1 MSSRGLAARKGA
13 PVTFTQTTPGTYDG
27 TTGQWSADVTVTV
40 DGYAVQIAGDPDLYA
55 QLELIE
61 SENPT
66 LSFTPK
72 TIGVLPSLGMTVP
85 WGGTTLTAKHINP
98 LAKNGV
104 ATKAHIVAS
113 R

>member
-40 DGYAVQIAGDPDLYA
+40 EGYAVQIDGNPELYA
-55 QLELIE
+55 ALGLVE
-61 SENPT
+61 SDNPT

-72 TIGVLPSLGMTVP
+72 TPGVIPPLGFTVP
-85 WGGTTLTAKHINP
+85 WGGVPLTVKNRKL

-104 ATKAHIVAS
+104 ATKAHLVMS